1 MEIILQMKKI
11 LYVCKMILDDNNHTM
26 KEIDK
31 VIKATEYIQSITK
44 YTPTIGLILGSGL
57 GVLANDIE
65 DPDIIPYDDI
75 PNFPVSTVPGHAG
88 QLVIGKLQ
96 GKIVLAMQGRIH
108 FYEGYSMK
116 EVVFPTR
123 VMKALGIETM
133 IVTNACGGL
142 NPDLYA
148 GALVLIKDHINML
161 FDNSLIGAHDDRLGS
176 RFPDMLNTYTPRLR
190 DLAKEVATKNN
201 IEVFEGVHMA
211 ISGPCFE
218 TEAEAKMFRLLGA
231 DTIGMSTIPEV
242 IVAKQSNMNILGIAC
257 VTDMEIPGKM
267 HSVTHEEV
275 LAVAE
280 KIRPKFIKLVSKI
293 VAEM

>member
-1 MEIILQMKKI
+1 MQEEFKKI
-11 LYVCKMILDDNNHTM
+11 
-26 KEIDK
+26 E
-31 VIKATEYIQSITK
+31 KAADYIRSISNYLPK
-44 YTPTIGLILGSGL
+44 IGMVLGSGL
-57 GVLANDIE
+57 GVMANDIE
-65 DPDIIPYDDI
+65 DADIIPYSDI
-75 PNFPVSTVPGHAG
+75 PFFPTSTVPGHAG

-116 EVVFPTR
+116 EVAFPTR

-142 NPDLYA
+142 NPNLYA

-161 FDNSLIGAHDDRLGS
+161 FDNPLIGVHDPRFGA
-176 RFPDMLNTYTPRLR
+176 RFPDMLNTYTPSLR
-190 DLAKEVATKNN
+190 ILAQQVAKKNA

-242 IVAKQSNMNILGIAC
+242 IVAKQAGMQILGIAC
-257 VTDMEIPGKM
+257 VTDMEIPGEM

-275 LAVAE
+275 LAVAN
-280 KIRPKFIKLVSKI
+280 KIRPKFIKLVTSVVKS
-293 VAEM
+293 M

>member
-1 MEIILQMKKI
+1 MEE
-11 LYVCKMILDDNNHTM
+11 Y
-26 KEIDK
+26 EK
-31 VIKATEYIQSITK
+31 VTQAADYIKSVTK
-44 YTPTIGLILGSGL
+44 YVPNIGMILGSGL
-57 GVLANDIE
+57 GVMANDIE
-65 DPDIIPYDDI
+65 VADIIPYGDI
-75 PNFPVSTVPGHAG
+75 PHFPTSTVPGHEG
-88 QLVIGKLQ
+88 QLVIGKLE
-96 GKIVLAMQGRIH
+96 GKVVLAMQGRVH
-108 FYEGYSMK
+108 YYEGYSMK
-116 EVVFPTR
+116 EVTFPTR
-123 VMKALGIETM
+123 VMNALGIKTM

-142 NPDLYA
+142 NPDFYA

-161 FDNSLIGAHDDRLGS
+161 FDNPLIGAHDDRLGA
-176 RFPDMLNTYTPRLR
+176 RFPDMLNTYTPHLLG
-190 DLAKEVATKNN
+190 LAKNVAKKND

-218 TEAEAKMFRLLGA
+218 TEAEAKMFRLMGA

-280 KIRPKFIKLVSKI
+280 KIRPKFIKLIRNI
-293 VAEM
+293 VVEM